1 MSFEGSGE
9 LVPVGGGDPIPLI
22 RPVLTIGRRESCD
35 IPLRYHNVSGQH
47 AELRFQDGYWTIRD
61 LNSTNGIKVNGER
74 VGSKPLRPGDEIS
87 IAKRKFTIEYT
98 LAADR
103 RLDELLED
111 EDMDVPLLE
120 KAGLVRSRRHED
132 RPQRPPAPKPPPPSA
147 E

>member
-1 MSFEGSGE
+1 
-9 LVPVGGGDPIPLI
+9 
-22 RPVLTIGRRESCD
+22 ESCD

-47 AELRFQDGYWTIRD
+47 AELRYQDGYWSIRD

-111 EDMDVPLLE
+111 EAMDGPLLE
-120 KAGLVRSRRHED
+120 KAGLVRSRRHEE
-132 RPQRPPAPKPPPPSA
+132 RPPRAAAPKPPPPSA